1 MLTLPRYLVAATL
14 CALGCLLLSPSAAG
28 AQEGFAGLCSLFMQQ
43 TQAELEDLG
52 LAVQQDETRFE
63 VAEEI
68 FALIDDMWQNDLVER
83 LPYLAVKHRRDV
95 AEVSLEQA
103 RRRRDRQRAVVD
115 QYGLACSA
123 SPRGRQAPDDPG
135 TIEEAHQR
143 YLDADC
149 ELRALDVAVSEID
162 LEYHQEILES
172 ALDLRQNDIASRQQ
186 VLYAERDVQLTL
198 KELELARQR
207 AARCR
212 Q

>member
-1 MLTLPRYLVAATL
+1 MLTLPRHLVAATL

-43 TQAELEDLG
+43 TQAELEDLD
-52 LAVQQDETRFE
+52 LAVQQNETRFE

-68 FALIDDMWQNDLVER
+68 FVLVDDMWRNDLVER

-123 SPRGRQAPDDPG
+123 SPRGQQAPDDPG

-172 ALDLRQNDIASRQQ
+172 AIDLRQNDIASRQQ

-198 KELELARQR
+198 NELELALQR